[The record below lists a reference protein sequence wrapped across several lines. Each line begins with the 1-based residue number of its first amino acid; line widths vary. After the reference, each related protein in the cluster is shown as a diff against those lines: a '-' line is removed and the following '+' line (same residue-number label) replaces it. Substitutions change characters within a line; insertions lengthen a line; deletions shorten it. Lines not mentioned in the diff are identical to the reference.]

1 MCLRN
6 GHSFQPVKI
15 LSHCQNAET
24 CLCPKRARLVIHPQ
38 EEDGFV
44 LPESCAI
51 LRYLAQRHKVAD
63 HWYPGGFLP
72 VIHRILAFLSCFPS
86 SACHQPTLLEVA

>member
-1 MCLRN
+1 MPEECKTYN
-6 GHSFQPVKI
+6 S
-15 LSHCQNAET
+15 
-24 CLCPKRARLVIHPQ
+24 PQ

-51 LRYLAQRHKVAD
+51 LRYLAQRHQVAD

-72 VIHRILAFLSCFPS
+72 VISPGFWLF
-86 SACHQPTLLEVA
+86 